1 MKITRRNFLKGVGAT
16 LAVAVSALGDG
27 YTATAS
33 VAPDPEPRDV
43 HGLGWSYK
51 FDVEPPDNRMLYSNG
66 VAKTEEKTDYEPPGT
81 VQWSYA
87 YHVIGEEPGE
97 APDDHMHYSYGIDVA
112 GDMDSYI
119 RQALLHQCDLYRIER
134 ENELLYGDG
143 TAQPLG
149 VFYVDE
155 EVE

>member
-1 MKITRRNFLKGVGAT
+1 MNLSRRNFLKGVGAA
-16 LAVAVSALGDG
+16 LAAALLPIG
-27 YTATAS
+27 
-33 VAPDPEPRDV
+33 
-43 HGLGWSYK
+43 
-51 FDVEPPDNRMLYSNG
+51 NG

-97 APDDHMHYSYGIDVA
+97 APEMHYSYGIDVA

-134 ENELLYGDG
+134 ENEFLYGDG